1 MHTKLHEDSQKE
13 YEHSVKDEKF
23 KYERTVQENE
33 NRLVDLK
40 KAHTE
45 QCDELGREILK
56 ANLEADRLH
65 NELAARGMNVPRRS
79 LFNSKE
85 NKQTNMSWRMIVSFL
100 VILSG
105 MVSFRLNYFFY
116 AEDTREQSTCF

>member
-1 MHTKLHEDSQKE
+1 LHTKLHEDSQKE
-13 YEHSVKDEKF
+13 YEQSVKDEKF
-23 KYERTVQENE
+23 KYERTVQEND

-85 NKQTNMSWRMIVSFL
+85 NKQTSFYRRTFVSFL
-100 VILSG
+100 VILSS
-105 MVSFRLNYFFY
+105 MVSFQIRVHF
-116 AEDTREQSTCF
+116 

>member
-1 MHTKLHEDSQKE
+1 LHTKLHEDSQNE

-85 NKQTNMSWRMIVSFL
+85 NKQTSFYRRTFVSFL
-100 VILSG
+100 VILSS
-105 MVSFRLNYFFY
+105 MVSFQIRVHF
-116 AEDTREQSTCF
+116 